1 MHELTLCE
9 SIVQIVEQQAR
20 AHGCTRVRAV
30 RVEVGALSSVDPE
43 ALRFSFD
50 AVTRATLAEGAR
62 LDIIEVPARAR
73 CLDCNDTVEVA
84 RRYDP
89 CPRCGAQ
96 FLQLVAG
103 DELRVKDIEVN

>member
-1 MHELTLCE
+1 MHEMALCE
-9 SIVQIVEQQAR
+9 RIVQIVEQQAR
-20 AHGCTRVRAV
+20 THGCARVCAV
-30 RVEVGALSSVDPE
+30 RVEVGALSSVDAA

-50 AVTRATLAEGAR
+50 AVTRATLVEGAR
-62 LDIIEVPARAR
+62 LDVIEVPARAW
-73 CLDCNDTVEVA
+73 CLDCNATVDVA